1 MVAMTKFNHAELIIY
16 VHKIIKNISGQF
28 DILRKPS
35 NFIPYQIH
43 HDRHLPWEPCTCKEY
58 PGPLLNPQHPSSSSH
73 EFKLTNK
80 VDDKLERPFSKTT

>member
-1 MVAMTKFNHAELIIY
+1 MDIIF
-16 VHKIIKNISGQF
+16 SGQF